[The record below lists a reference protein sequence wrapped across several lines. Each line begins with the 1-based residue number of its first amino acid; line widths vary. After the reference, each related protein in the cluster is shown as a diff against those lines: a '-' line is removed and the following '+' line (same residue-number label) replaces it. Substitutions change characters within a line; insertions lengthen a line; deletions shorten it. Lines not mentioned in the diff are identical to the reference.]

1 MPYTGPWSAEFIDAQ
16 YQRWKE
22 NPDQLEKDWQFFFSG
37 FELGLSETPA
47 AEGTC
52 DVSMVRK
59 QSKVEALIYR
69 YRDIGHF
76 LACLDPLA
84 ACPTDHPL
92 LNPAAFGLVPEDM
105 NESFYMPG
113 VSDDAPMPLKNIL
126 SHLKQTYCHSIGVE
140 YMHLQ
145 DPEEREWLRS
155 RMETSKNQPDLNAE
169 EKIRI
174 LNKISQAKRFEQFV
188 HRKYLGQK
196 RFSLEGAEV
205 IIPMLDSLFHRA
217 GSHHAC
223 EEIFLGMAHR
233 GRLNVLV
240 NILGKTYE
248 DIFREFSDTVNP
260 EAAVGT
266 GDVKYHR
273 GFTSPFRL
281 YNGREMRVVM
291 ANNPSHL
298 EAVNPVVEG
307 MARARLDI
315 FEDQA
320 TNKVLPVLIHGDAA
334 FAGQGV
340 VSETLNMSQLEGYRT
355 GGTVHLVI
363 NNQIGYTTLP
373 EDARSTRYS
382 TDNAKGIMVPIF
394 HVHGE
399 DPEAV
404 IHTMKLACDYRMA
417 FAKDVV
423 IDVIC
428 YRQYGHNEGDEPYFT
443 QPLMYERIRQRPSL
457 DRVYA
462 DKLIDN
468 GVVEKEA
475 VETISSGIDQCLEEA
490 FEKAKTTSE
499 KSSHGESS
507 AITRN
512 EPDPFST
519 SGDAASAMDDDR
531 LVNLAHTLNSV
542 PEGFHL
548 NPKIAKL
555 FEKRHDAI
563 LNDEGID
570 WGNAEALAFAS
581 ILTEKIPIRLS
592 GEDSQRGTFSHRHSV
607 LFDVK
612 NNDEYIPLSILSDQQ
627 ASFYTI
633 NSLLSEAGVL
643 GFEYGYSIMRP
654 EALTLWE
661 AQFGDFANNAQVVI
675 DQFIISGET
684 KWQSKSGLVL
694 LLPHGYEGMGPEHS
708 SARIE
713 RFLQQSADNNICV
726 CYPTTPAQF
735 FHLLRRQ
742 AIQKISK
749 PLIIFTPKSLLRHPQ
764 AVSKRADFTGR
775 DFQRVI
781 DDPAGIEN
789 PEKVILVSGKLYY
802 ELFKARQEADE
813 MNIAIVR
820 VEQYY
825 PFPEKEIRRIVDR
838 YSNCQNVVWAQEE
851 PENMGAWT
859 FINARMQTHFSMNL
873 AYIGRKASAS
883 PATGYHHI
891 FMEEQAR
898 IVKTA
903 ITI

>member
-1 MPYTGPWSAEFIDAQ
+1 MSYTGPWSAEFIDAQ

-37 FELGLSETPA
+37 FELGMSGAPA

-92 LNPAAFGLVPEDM
+92 LNPSAFGLAPDDLSA
-105 NESFYMPG
+105 SFYMPG
-113 VSDDAPMPLKNIL
+113 VSDEVPMPLKNIL

-145 DPEEREWLRS
+145 DPDEREWLRR
-155 RMETSKNQPDLNAE
+155 RMENTKNQPNLNPD

-174 LNKISQAKRFEQFV
+174 LNKLFQAKQFEQFL
-188 HRKYLGQK
+188 HKKFLGQK

-205 IIPMLDSLFHRA
+205 IIPMLDFLFHQA
-217 GSHHAC
+217 GRDHAC

-240 NILGKTYE
+240 NNLGKTYE
-248 DIFREFSDTVNP
+248 DIFREFADTINP
-260 EAAVGT
+260 EAEAGT
-266 GDVKYHR
+266 GDVKYHKGLSSR
-273 GFTSPFRL
+273 FQL
-281 YNGREMRVVM
+281 QDGRKIAVNL

-315 FEDQA
+315 IGEKAF
-320 TNKVLPVLIHGDAA
+320 NKVLPVLIHGDAA

-340 VSETLNMSQLEGYRT
+340 VTEVLNMSQLDGYRT
-355 GGTVHLVI
+355 GGTVHIVI

-399 DPEAV
+399 DPDAV
-404 IHTMKLACDYRMA
+404 IHTVKLACDYRMA

-443 QPLMYERIRQRPSL
+443 QPLMYERIRQRPSI
-457 DRVYA
+457 DRTYA
-462 DKLIDN
+462 DSLIRD
-468 GVVEKEA
+468 GILEKEA
-475 VETISSGIDQCLEEA
+475 VEKISADMESCLTEA
-490 FEKAKTTSE
+490 LEKANVIPENSNHTAALRETSKKAVTPSVSKTPVDEDT
-499 KSSHGESS
+499 
-507 AITRN
+507 
-512 EPDPFST
+512 F
-519 SGDAASAMDDDR
+519 MR
-531 LVNLAHTLNSV
+531 LSQKLNSA
-542 PEGFHL
+542 PEEFHL
-548 NPKIAKL
+548 HPKIKKL
-555 FEKRHDAI
+555 LEKRQAAVE
-563 LNDEGID
+563 NDSGID

-581 ILTEKIPIRLS
+581 ILAHKVPIRLS

-607 LFDVK
+607 LFDIK
-612 NNDEYIPLSILSDQQ
+612 NNDELTPLSTISEGQ
-627 ASFYTI
+627 APFYAI

-654 EALTLWE
+654 EALTIWE

-675 DQFIISGET
+675 DQFITSGES
-684 KWQSKSGLVL
+684 KWQTRSGLVM

-713 RFLQQSADNNICV
+713 RFLQLCADDNIYV
-726 CYPTTPAQF
+726 CNPTSPAQF
-735 FHLLRRQ
+735 FHLLRQQ
-742 AIQKISK
+742 AIARILK
-749 PLIIFTPKSLLRHPQ
+749 PLVIFTPKSLLRHPQ
-764 AVSKRADFTGR
+764 AVSKRSDFINNG
-775 DFQRVI
+775 FQAVI
-781 DDPAGIEN
+781 DDPADLEK
-789 PEKVILVSGKLYY
+789 PEKVIFVSGKLYY
-802 ELFKARQEADE
+802 ELVNARNKTEPPKV
-813 MNIAIVR
+813 AIVR
-820 VEQYY
+820 VEQYH
-825 PFPEKEIRRIVDR
+825 PFPEKEISQILDK
-838 YSNCQNVVWAQEE
+838 YKDCKIFVWAQEE
-851 PENMGAWT
+851 PENMGAWR
-859 FINARMQTHFSMNL
+859 FINAHMQKYFSMNL
-873 AYIGRKASAS
+873 SYIGRAASAS
-883 PATGYHHI
+883 PATGFHHV
-891 FMEEQAR
+891 FKEEQSW
-898 IVKTA
+898 IVNEA
-903 ITI
+903 IVI